1 MRSNKLIVGFVLII
15 LMSSLVLADF
25 ALTPGKGIDSLCP
38 RATGLFTD
46 YVKNLNGEIGFT
58 VNVDGSE
65 AASWSTPTP
74 EGFILNQGEEK
85 VVYTYV
91 TPVEAAKSGTYN
103 LDVVVS
109 QNGVTKKITHSVLVK
124 ECYSAGLTSVQKTQS
139 TCPGTISDL
148 KYEFVL
154 KNTGLY
160 EENYQISVSGDL
172 KSGIT
177 LSETNLVLKTGEQ
190 KSIYAYVI
198 VPSDQKPGTNQ
209 FTITAK
215 GSSVN
220 GAVENAQA
228 NVVVNDCY
236 AFTSVPEKNSYEMC
250 DASSLTIP
258 VTIKNTGTNTNTFNA
273 DLKNAPAWASL
284 DKKIVELGAGS
295 SQIVN
300 IILKP
305 EYKIAGNFNLNLEV
319 IPKDGKN
326 KAVSDIKVN
335 VRSCHGV
342 KIDVTPTESTICAS
356 ETGKYNIL
364 VENTGEVSKEYVLEQ
379 AKGSLSENR
388 ITLTPKQQKTIFLT
402 ITTDSNQSTKTE
414 DIKVEVKAN
423 DESKVSDSVNMKF
436 TVDSI
441 SDCYKPEVT
450 LHNKDIIIY
459 YDSAAAIEVDVK
471 NTGIRTAKYN
481 LALSGTGADF
491 MQIAPASITVEPGK
505 TGKASVYVA
514 PNIKD
519 GSFKTDVTA
528 SVQNSPVLDS
538 DTLNVKITKNKDEAT
553 KGIIDTKKVSLWQRM
568 KNWFKNKFGKK
579 AVENKTVNVSN
590 VITKENKSVA
600 KTNTTNTSV
609 KVNITKT
616 IVTVPN
622 KTVENK
628 TTVKS
633 NASVSNKTT
642 TILTLQNKTIQ
653 VNNLVSLNALNFK
666 PIAQVQMNTTDVFGP
681 IIINGEEH
689 TVKIDKLGNKTVTLI
704 FSSNPIKVDLKVG
717 ETKEIDLNND
727 GVKDVKVTLN
737 SIANNKADVTYELI
751 KSEGKV
757 SLLSKIKSKLLIYKL
772 YIIVGLLALAL
783 LILITKYK
791 KQISEFFEDEEVKPA
806 EAVKVEEPKKEEHK
820 AEHKKSEHKK

>member
-1 MRSNKLIVGFVLII
+1 MKSNKIFVALIVFV

-25 ALTPGKGIDSLCP
+25 ALTPGKGIDPLCP

-46 YVKNLNGEIGFT
+46 YVKNLNGEVGFT

-91 TPVEAAKSGTYN
+91 TPVESAKSGTYN

-109 QNGVTKKITHSVLVK
+109 QNGVTKKITHSVNVK

-139 TCPGTISDL
+139 TCPGSVSDL

-160 EENYQISVSGDL
+160 EENYQISADGDL

-177 LSETNLVLKTGEQ
+177 LTETNLVLKSGEQ
-190 KSIYAYVI
+190 KSIYAYVK

-228 NVVVNDCY
+228 NVVVNDCF
-236 AFTSVPEKNSYEMC
+236 AFTSVPEKYAYEMC
-250 DASSLTIP
+250 DSSSLTIP

-284 DKKIVELGAGS
+284 DKKTVELGAGS
-295 SQIVN
+295 SQIIN

-305 EYKIAGNFNLNLEV
+305 EYKTAGNFNLNLEV

-326 KAVSDIKVN
+326 KAVSDIKIN

-342 KIDVTPTESTICAS
+342 NVDIAQTESTICAS
-356 ETGKYNIL
+356 ETGKYDIL

-379 AKGSLSENR
+379 GKGSLSENR
-388 ITLTPKQQKTIFLT
+388 ITLMPKQKKTVYLT
-402 ITTDSNQSTKTE
+402 INTDSNQSTKTE
-414 DIKVEVKAN
+414 DIKVEAKAT
-423 DESKVSDSVNMKF
+423 DESKVSDSDSMKF

-450 LHNKDIIIY
+450 LHNKDIVVY
-459 YDSAAAIEVDVK
+459 YDSAAAVEVDVK

-505 TGKASVYVA
+505 TGKTSVYFA
-514 PNIKD
+514 PSIKD

-528 SVQNSPVLDS
+528 SVQNSGVLDS
-538 DTLNVKITKNKDEAT
+538 DTLNARITKNKDEAT
-553 KGIIDTKKVSLWQRM
+553 KGIIDTKKTSLWQRI
-568 KNWFKNKFGKK
+568 KNWLKNKFGEKQ
-579 AVENKTVNVSN
+579 AA
-590 VITKENKSVA
+590 ENKSVA
-600 KTNTTNTSV
+600 ANASNVVTKENKTVANKTA
-609 KVNITKT
+609 VNATKNETKT

-628 TTVKS
+628 TTVKL
-633 NASVSNKTT
+633 NVSVSNKTT
-642 TILTLQNKTIQ
+642 TISTFQNKTIQ
-653 VNNLVSLNALNFK
+653 VNNLVSLNSLNFK
-666 PIAQVQMNTTDVFGP
+666 PIAQVQMNTTDVYGFNV
-681 IIINGEEH
+681 NGEEH
-689 TVKIDKLGNKTVTLI
+689 TVKLDKIGNKTVTLV
-704 FSSNPIKVDLKVG
+704 FSSDPVKVDFKIG
-717 ETKEIDLNND
+717 EVKELDLNND
-727 GVKDVKVTLN
+727 SVKDVKVTLN
-737 SIANNKADVTYELI
+737 GIANNKADVTYELI
-751 KSEGKV
+751 KKESSV
-757 SLLSKIKSKLLIYKL
+757 SLLSKVKSKLLAYKL
-772 YIIVGLLALAL
+772 YIVAGILALVL

-791 KQISEFFEDEEVKPA
+791 KQISEFFEDEEVKPTETPKA
-806 EAVKVEEPKKEEHK
+806 EEPK
-820 AEHKKSEHKK
+820 AEHKKEEKHKK